1 MNWHRLIEPGGS
13 AVPDRVLLLGVVQAL
28 QGWKEPRLQLRSPTT
43 RSADIHQMSCLPSPC
58 IALVQPGKVVILL
71 TGRYA
76 GKKAV
81 IVKNNDDG
89 TSGRPY
95 GHAIVAGL
103 AKEPRKVGSICTS
116 ESLLHQHF
124 SGVYDQ
130 PSTCAWRLI
139 SPPCAG
145 DQEVF
150 HQEAGK
156 EVKGQGE
163 HLGPCPEASSFT
175 VPVRVNTASRLM
187 DTRVSIYVALQ
198 TFLKVVNYQ
207 HLMPTRYTLD
217 VDLKSL
223 VTADVVENSSKRI
236 EVRKVRN
243 FTCQA
248 LWHGIVSRCSYPL
261 RIRRVMRTSK
271 TVGYP

>member
-1 MNWHRLIEPGGS
+1 MVKFL
-13 AVPDRVLLLGVVQAL
+13 
-28 QGWKEPRLQLRSPTT
+28 K
-43 RSADIHQMSCLPSPC
+43 
-58 IALVQPGKVVILL
+58 PGKVVILL

-103 AKEPRKVGSICTS
+103 AKEPRKVIKRSSIKK
-116 ESLLHQHF
+116 
-124 SGVYDQ
+124 
-130 PSTCAWRLI
+130 
-139 SPPCAG
+139 
-145 DQEVF
+145 QE
-150 HQEAGK
+150 K
-156 EVKGQGE
+156 RSKVK
-163 HLGPCPEASSFT
+163 
-175 VPVRVNTASRLM
+175 
-187 DTRVSIYVALQ
+187 

-236 EVRKVRN
+236 EVRKEVNGLMEEKFKTGKNRW
-243 FTCQA
+243 FFQK
-248 LWHGIVSRCSYPL
+248 L
-261 RIRRVMRTSK
+261 RF
-271 TVGYP
+271 

>member
-1 MNWHRLIEPGGS
+1 MIYSHAHEMFHS
-13 AVPDRVLLLGVVQAL
+13 
-28 QGWKEPRLQLRSPTT
+28 
-43 RSADIHQMSCLPSPC
+43 PSPC
-58 IALVQPGKVVILL
+58 IARVQPGKVVILL

-103 AKEPRKVGSICTS
+103 AKEPRKVGSILSPTHP
-116 ESLLHQHF
+116 LYQQY
-124 SGVYDQ
+124 SGACHQ
-130 PSTCAWRLI
+130 PSTCAWQLTC
-139 SPPCAG
+139 PPCAG
-145 DQEVF
+145 HQEVV

-163 HLGPCPEASSFT
+163 QPGPCPEASSFPCACT
-175 VPVRVNTASRLM
+175 CELCKNA
-187 DTRVSIYVALQ
+187 DGHSISIHVALQ

-236 EVRKVRN
+236 EVRKVRDP
-243 FTCQA
+243 TCQA
-248 LWHGIVSRCSYPL
+248 LWHGIVRGQAILCAS
-261 RIRRVMRTSK
+261 
-271 TVGYP
+271 GEA